1 MPSLSKKS
9 LSLFLRTDCE
19 RQFILSL
26 YSDTERRDPSLNL
39 PPRQKLRAALGQVGQ
54 AGYDWQDKKV
64 GELKDVFG
72 QANVHENPVRTG
84 KRPGKLD
91 LLTALQNVEAFQFIV
106 EAEYDSNNTSFRAA
120 IGLTRLTD
128 YYGKEVGISGTNPD
142 IIQVLPSLF
151 STTNSQIV
159 DEHNPYDIGVKPNG
173 ETFTLAQ
180 NDNRLRLRVIDI
192 KLTSEPGA
200 HYFAEVVYYSITLA
214 AWIVEHKLNDQFVVV
229 AAPAVW
235 PGSHEASNIA
245 RQYEEW
251 NRRAHNPSAE
261 ELALALEADI
271 EIAPFDVFAPQL
283 CRFLRERLPVMLS
296 KPWQDLEWYVDYR
309 CKGCEFLGYPWLDR
323 NKVVQNDP
331 LHCWPTAEKTGNLSR
346 VVGLSR
352 GASKQLQSGNVPD
365 VTSLAATKAGA
376 TIFDGHQGLR
386 SKRTSFP
393 HRAAALQNNST
404 SVIPDSGGDAVMP
417 KWPDLHVYIF
427 LDYDL
432 SSAITASIALRAFW
446 KERLPFNST
455 LVANKTEWNRRSN
468 EDEVFLID
476 RRSIERE
483 RDEFLKFLRQLRKI
497 FNEVMQQDDKDSQ
510 DGRRDQKTLN
520 STYQIYLWDESQRKH
535 LIRLIGRHLPYVLAD
550 SQLRGLAWLF
560 PPPELMQPSED
571 ASRQSPIT
579 LVSNVISNTI
589 AIPIPHHYR
598 LLDVVQ
604 TYLPTSYSSSPPHF
618 HPHYQEPMSDLI
630 PAERIHEYWQ
640 RVGRWTETQELIQ
653 ETARKKI
660 YALNL
665 IVSRLE
671 KDLKPFLS
679 LKSAPILV
687 RGPRNVAGVAPQS
700 SLWLEYARL
709 NAALNSLKVEATRA
723 MPPHE
728 REARLK
734 SAYLN
739 YRLSGQN
746 EKAVLAAIS
755 QAEGVTITP
764 APDIFVY
771 KMSKDSLDVNFKLGE
786 FLCALSPKSVH
797 GFLSEHPFRH
807 IQGTSLKD
815 DFRRSRTVADFEM
828 TSVTIEAV
836 DRVNGFIVLRASDSC
851 RIWDLERE
859 TSLDFSKDVILDPI
873 HKDFLTRKV
882 EQTVRAIG
890 HPPSALCDPRTAEAL
905 GLPNNMPAG
914 SAPSSPAA
922 EILWESPKV
931 STSQVQR
938 HLVAIRSRLESLNI
952 GNNSNLDSSQWD
964 AWESALSCRFSLIW
978 GPPGTGKSRTLRAVI
993 LGAVLD
999 AITNRRPLRVLIT
1012 ANTYTAIDNVLLSVE
1027 KELKGILHTEPFE
1040 VYRIQSKWHIPPSD
1054 LAAKHPDLK
1063 NLILN
1068 SANPSTEIKELQKS
1082 LKKPNGIV
1090 VVGCTPQQLHNL
1102 AVAAKT
1108 HSVRNRPANTMRQW
1122 FDLIILDEAS
1132 QMDVATSTLVFTK
1145 ATSDGICVLAGDD
1158 LQLPP
1163 IHPAEPPKDLESVVG
1178 SVYNY
1183 FRHYH
1188 DIVPNSLDINYRS
1201 NKTIVMFTKTAGYS
1215 SKLQSN
1221 SPDLRLRLLS
1231 PVPTPKPLDWANE
1244 LYWSS
1249 DWAKIVDPDYPTTCF
1264 VYDDRSSSQVND
1276 FEADAVA
1283 SLLWL
1288 MYGRIADK
1296 LENQRKPDGTID
1308 TLLSS
1313 APYSVNDFWG
1323 KAVGIV
1329 TPHRAQ
1335 MAKIIHRLQHI
1346 FPAHPAT
1353 DIRNAV
1359 DTVER
1364 FQGQQRDVI
1373 IGSFGLGD
1381 PDIISVEDEFLFN
1394 LNRFNVLTSRA
1405 RAKVIIFVTRTLLDH
1420 LSNDVDVLKESRLLK
1435 MFAESYCTE
1444 AQAIQIGFIKN
1455 QIVQSKKGTLR
1466 RQ

>member
-26 YSDTERRDPSLNL
+26 YSDTERRNPSLNL

-54 AGYDWQDKKV
+54 AGYDWQDEKV
-64 GELKDVFG
+64 SELKDVFG

-91 LLTALQNVEAFQFIV
+91 LLTALQNVKPYQFIV
-106 EAEYDSNNTSFRAA
+106 EAEYDSNNTTFRSA
-120 IGLTRLTD
+120 IGLTKLTD
-128 YYGKEVGISGTNPD
+128 YYGNEVSISGTNPD
-142 IIQVLPSLF
+142 IIQVLPSLS
-151 STTNSQIV
+151 STANSHII
-159 DEHNPYDIGVKPNG
+159 DEHNPYNLEVKPSG
-173 ETFTLAQ
+173 ETSTLAQ
-180 NDNRLRLRVIDI
+180 DDNRLRLRVIDI

-214 AWIVEHKLNDQFVVV
+214 AWIVEHELNNQFVVV

-251 NRRAHNPSAE
+251 NQWAHKPSAE
-261 ELALALEADI
+261 ELSLALEADI

-331 LHCWPTAEKTGNLSR
+331 LHCWPTAERTGNLSR

-352 GASKQLQSGNVPD
+352 GASKQLQSGNVQD
-365 VTSLAATKAGA
+365 VTSLAATNAGA
-376 TIFDGHQGLR
+376 AIFDGHQGLR
-386 SKRTSFP
+386 SKRTTFP
-393 HRAAALQNNST
+393 HRAAALQNNSS
-404 SVIPDSGGDAVMP
+404 SVIPDSGGDAIMP
-417 KWPDLHVYIF
+417 RWPDLHVYIF

-455 LVANKTEWNRRSN
+455 LVANKQEWNRRSN

-476 RRSIERE
+476 RRNLDRE

-497 FNEVMQQDDKDSQ
+497 FSEVMQQDDKDFQ
-510 DGRRDQKTLN
+510 DGRRDQKTLS

-550 SQLRGLAWLF
+550 PQLKGLAWLF

-604 TYLPTSYSSSPPHF
+604 TYLPSSHSSSPPHF

-671 KDLKPFLS
+671 NDLKPLLS
-679 LKSAPILV
+679 LKSAPVLT
-687 RGPRNVAGVAPQS
+687 RGPRTISGIAPQGN
-700 SLWLEYARL
+700 LWLEYTRL
-709 NAALNSLKVEATRA
+709 NAALDSLEVETTRA

-739 YRLSGQN
+739 YRLSGQS
-746 EKAVLAAIS
+746 EIAALAAIS
-755 QAEGVTITP
+755 QAVGTTITP
-764 APDIFVY
+764 APNIFVY
-771 KMSKDSLDVNFKLGE
+771 KMSELSLDVNVKPGDFTY
-786 FLCALSPKSVH
+786 ALSPKNVH
-797 GFLSEHPFRH
+797 GFLGEHPFRH
-807 IQGTSLKD
+807 IQGTTIESD
-815 DFRRSRTVADFEM
+815 YFRSGTVAEFEM
-828 TSVTIEAV
+828 TGVAIEAI
-836 DRVNGFIVLRASDSC
+836 DRVKGFMVLRASDRC

-873 HKDFLTRKV
+873 HKDYLTKKV

-890 HPPSALCDPRTAEAL
+890 HPPSALYDQRTVEAL
-905 GLPNNMPAG
+905 GLPNNIPVG
-914 SAPSSPAA
+914 SSPSSPAA
-922 EILWESPKV
+922 EILWEAPKV
-931 STSQVQR
+931 SVAQVQR
-938 HLVAIRSRLESLNI
+938 NLIAIRSRLESFNI
-952 GNNSNLDSSQWD
+952 VNNNNLDSSQWT
-964 AWESALSCRFSLIW
+964 AWESALSHKFSLIW
-978 GPPGTGKSRTLRAVI
+978 GPPGTGKSRTLRAIV
-993 LGAVLD
+993 LGAVIE
-999 AITNRRPLRVLIT
+999 AATNQQSLRVLVT
-1012 ANTYTAIDNVLLSVE
+1012 ANTYTAIDNVLLSLE
-1027 KELKGILHTEPFE
+1027 KELKAILHSEPFE
-1040 VYRIQSKWHIPPSD
+1040 VYRIQSKWHISPAD
-1054 LAAKHPDLK
+1054 LTAKHPNLK

-1068 SANPSTEIKELQKS
+1068 RANPSAEVKELQKL
-1082 LKKPNGIV
+1082 LKKPKGII
-1090 VVGCTPQQLHNL
+1090 VVGCPPQQLHNL

-1108 HSVRNRPANTMRQW
+1108 SSSRNRPANTMRQW
-1122 FDLIILDEAS
+1122 FDCIILDEAS

-1145 ATSDGICVLAGDD
+1145 ATSDGVCVLAGDD

-1163 IHPAEPPKDLESVVG
+1163 IHQAEPPKDLESVVG

-1201 NKTIVMFTKTAGYS
+1201 NKTIVGFTKTAGYS
-1215 SKLQSN
+1215 SKLQSY

-1231 PVPTPKPLDWANE
+1231 SIPTSKPQDWPNE

-1249 DWAKIVDPDYPTTCF
+1249 DWAKIIDPNYPATCF
-1264 VYDDRSSSQVND
+1264 IYDDRFSGQVND

-1313 APYSVNDFWG
+1313 ASYSVNDLWG

-1346 FPAHPAT
+1346 FPSHPAT

-1364 FQGQQRDVI
+1364 FQGQERDVI

-1435 MFAESYCTE
+1435 MFAESYCTQTE
-1444 AQAIQIGFIKN
+1444 AIQIGYIKN
-1455 QIVQSKKGTLR
+1455 QVAQPKRGTLR